1 MSGRPGPPADASVL
15 SAAQLRQII
24 NGATDTAIISTDKT
38 GFVTSWSLGAQRIF
52 GWSEEEMLGQKLDRL
67 FTEEDRQF
75 GLLAREMNDA
85 LEHGRGGG
93 DEGWRIRKDGSRMW
107 ATGEMSPVRSEA
119 GDVVGFTKVVRDR
132 TAQRRAEDAAE
143 LERHSL
149 QILNRAGSALAIET
163 DLTRLVQIVTD
174 AGVELTGAE
183 FGAFFYN
190 LINEAG
196 ESYMLYTLSGVP
208 IEAFSKFPM
217 PRNTQVFAPTFNG
230 EGIVRSDDI
239 TLDPR
244 YGHNTPRKGM
254 PEGHLPVRSYLAV
267 PVKSRSG
274 EVLGGLFFG
283 HAKTAVF
290 SDRSESGLAGLAA
303 EAAVAIDNARLTQ
316 AAQREIA
323 ERKRAE
329 EALREL
335 NATLEQQVAD
345 RTAQL
350 QEKEQALRQSQKM
363 EAVGQLTG
371 GIAHDFNNLLQVIL
385 GNLESLQRHLPQDS
399 GRLQRAANQAVNGA
413 RRAAALTQR
422 LLAFSRRQPLDPK
435 PIDVNS
441 LVQGSSDLM
450 HRTLGE
456 TIAIETV
463 LGAGLWRVEVDP
475 NELEAT
481 LLNLAVNARDA
492 MPEGGKLTIETVNTH
507 IDQAY
512 AASHT
517 EVLTGQYVAICIS
530 DTGVGMTV
538 ATVNQAF
545 EPFFTTKPVGKG
557 TGLGLSQ
564 VYGFVK
570 QSGGHVKIYSEVGQ
584 GTTVK
589 LYLPRLLTEPV
600 AIESLESTLPAEGST
615 EETILVVED
624 DDDVRANSVE
634 SLREIGYRV
643 IEAHDGPSALRL
655 LERQMRVDL
664 LFSDVVLPGGLTGA
678 QVSAQARAMRPD
690 LKVLFT
696 TGYARNAIIHHGRL
710 DKGVHLITK
719 PFTLND
725 LAAKVRD
732 VLDAP
737 APGSEGTKPP

>member
-1 MSGRPGPPADASVL
+1 MLPRPAAEPSIL

-24 NGATDTAIISTDKT
+24 DGATDTAIISTDKA

-52 GWSEEEMLGQKLDRL
+52 GWSEEEMLGQVLDRL
-67 FTEEDRQF
+67 FTEEDRNF
-75 GLLAREMNDA
+75 GLLAREMDDA
-85 LEHGRGGG
+85 LEYGRGGG
-93 DEGWRIRKDGSRMW
+93 EEGWRIRKDGSRMW
-107 ATGEMSPVRSEA
+107 ATGEMSPVRSEVGA
-119 GDVVGFTKVVRDR
+119 VVGFTKVVRDR

-143 LERHSL
+143 KERRSL

-163 DLTRLVQIVTD
+163 DLGRLVQIVTD

-190 LINEAG
+190 LINESG
-196 ESYMLYTLSGVP
+196 ESYMLYTLSGAP
-208 IEAFSKFPM
+208 LEAFSKFPM

-239 TLDPR
+239 TRDPR
-244 YGHNTPRKGM
+244 YGHNPPRKGM

-267 PVKSRSG
+267 PVQSSSG

-283 HAKTAVF
+283 HASTGMF
-290 SDRSESGLAGLAA
+290 SERSESGLAGLAA

-316 AAQREIA
+316 AAQREIG
-323 ERKRAE
+323 ERRRAE
-329 EALREL
+329 EALRVL
-335 NATLEQQVAD
+335 NATLEQQVAE

-399 GRLQRAANQAVNGA
+399 GRLQRAANQAVKGA

-435 PIDVNS
+435 PIDVNA
-441 LVQGSSDLM
+441 LVQGASDLM

-456 TIAIETV
+456 TIGIETV

-475 NELEAT
+475 NELEAA

-492 MPEGGKLTIETVNTH
+492 MPEGGKLTIETANTH

-512 AASHT
+512 AAAHT
-517 EVLTGQYVAICIS
+517 EVLKGQYVAICIS
-530 DTGVGMTV
+530 DTGVGMNA

-570 QSGGHVKIYSEVGQ
+570 QSGGHAKIYSEVGQ

-589 LYLPRLLTEPV
+589 IYLPRLLTDP
-600 AIESLESTLPAEGST
+600 ASIETLESTLPAEGST

-678 QVSAQARAMRPD
+678 QVSAQARAIRPG

-719 PFTLND
+719 PFSLND

-737 APGSEGTKPP
+737 APVSDGTKPP